1 MVYFLRPNKKLMPQC
16 DSGGQWGGG
25 GAVSAG
31 FNVFWVWRAQLVEQ
45 GGGI

>member
-1 MVYFLRPNKKLMPQC
+1 MPQC
-16 DSGGQWGGG
+16 DSGGQGGGG
-25 GAVSAG
+25 GAVLAG